1 MGSLADVYVRIR
13 GDVSSLKED
22 TRKGASQAGKDAG
35 EAFHGSFTGM
45 IKQAAVAAGTI
56 LSGAALWN
64 IGKMA
69 LGAAADMQQAEV
81 AFTTLIG
88 NAQQAHTFLNQL
100 KDFAAQTPFEL
111 PGLVDDARL
120 LMGVGVAA
128 RDVIPTLTAWGNAAG
143 ALGEIGRAHV

>member
-1 MGSLADVYVRIR
+1 
-13 GDVSSLKED
+13 
-22 TRKGASQAGKDAG
+22 
-35 EAFHGSFTGM
+35 M

-64 IGKMA
+64 IGKI
-69 LGAAADMQQAEV
+69 GIQAAADMQQAQV

-88 NAQQAHTFLNQL
+88 NAQQAQKFLSDL
-100 KDFAAQTPFEL
+100 KSFAAATPFEL

-128 RDVIPTLTAWGNAAG
+128 NDVIPTLTAWGNAAG
-143 ALGEIGRAHV
+143 ALGISNERFNSAMLALSQSMGAGKI